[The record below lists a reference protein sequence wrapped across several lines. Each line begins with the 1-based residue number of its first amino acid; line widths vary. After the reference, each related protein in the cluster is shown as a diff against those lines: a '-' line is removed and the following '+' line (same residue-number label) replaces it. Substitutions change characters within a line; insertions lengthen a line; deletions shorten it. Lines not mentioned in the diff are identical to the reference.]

1 MINPRKTLELY
12 HMEKILVSIVEDIP
26 EIREGIR
33 FIINQTSRFSCRNSY
48 DNAEDAYHGLLNN
61 PPQLAI
67 MDISLPDGSGLDCI
81 RKLRAAGSSIQF
93 MVFTIY
99 EDSDQVFEALAAGAS
114 GYLLKNAAPDKIV
127 ESLKDLYEGGSP
139 MSASIARKVVN
150 SFRASDEQNKLST
163 REMEVLTLLAKGFL
177 YKEIAAQLFISTGT
191 IRQHIHHIYE
201 KLHVQNRTEAV
212 NKIFG
217 KQG

>member
-1 MINPRKTLELY
+1 
-12 HMEKILVSIVEDIP
+12 MEKITVSIVEDIP
-26 EIREGIR
+26 EIREGVR
-33 FIINQTSRFSCRNSY
+33 FIINQTRNFSCLSVY
-48 DNAEDAYHGLLNN
+48 DNAGDACRGLLAE

-67 MDISLPDGSGLDCI
+67 MDISLPDGTGLDCI
-81 RKLRAAGSSIQF
+81 RKLRAAGSAIQF

-99 EDSDQVFEALAAGAS
+99 EDSDQVFEALSAGAS
-114 GYLLKNAAPDKIV
+114 GYLLKNAAPEKIT
-127 ESLKDLYEGGSP
+127 EALKELYDGGSP

-150 SFRASDEQNKLST
+150 SFRASEEQNKLSA
-163 REMEVLTLLAKGFL
+163 REVEVLGLLAKGFL

-212 NKIFG
+212 NKVFG

>member
-1 MINPRKTLELY
+1 MKNIP
-12 HMEKILVSIVEDIP
+12 VSIVEDIE
-26 EIREGIR
+26 EIREGLR
-33 FIINQTSRFSCRNSY
+33 FIINQTNGFSCLAVYASM
-48 DNAEDAYHGLLNN
+48 ADACQGLLAD

-67 MDISLPDGSGLDCI
+67 MDISLPDGTGLDCI
-81 RKLRAAGSSIQF
+81 RKLKAAGSIIQF

-114 GYLLKNAAPDKIV
+114 GYLLKNASPEKIA
-127 ESLKDLYEGGSP
+127 EALRDLQEGGSP
-139 MSASIARKVVN
+139 MSASIARKVVS
-150 SFRASDEQNKLST
+150 SFRASDEQDKLSA

-201 KLHVQNRTEAV
+201 KLHVQNRTEAI
-212 NKIFG
+212 NKVFG

>member
-1 MINPRKTLELY
+1 
-12 HMEKILVSIVEDIP
+12 MEKITVSIVEDIP

-33 FIINQTSRFSCRNSY
+33 FIINQTRDFICLDVY
-48 DNAEDAYHGLLNN
+48 DNTGDACQGLLSN

-67 MDISLPDGSGLDCI
+67 MDISLPDGTGLDCI
-81 RKLRAAGSSIQF
+81 RKLRAAGSIIQF

-99 EDSDQVFEALAAGAS
+99 EDSDQVFEALTAGAS
-114 GYLLKNAAPDKIV
+114 GYLLKNASPEKITDA
-127 ESLKDLYEGGSP
+127 LKDLHEGGSP

-150 SFRASDEQNKLST
+150 SFRISDEHNILSA
-163 REMEVLTLLAKGFL
+163 REMEVLNLLAKGFL

-217 KQG
+217 KRN

>member
-1 MINPRKTLELY
+1 
-12 HMEKILVSIVEDIP
+12 MEKILVSIVEDIP

-33 FIINQTSRFSCRNSY
+33 FMINQTRDFICLDVY
-48 DNAEDAYHGLLNN
+48 DNTGDAYTGLLNN

-67 MDISLPDGSGLDCI
+67 MDISLPDGTGLDCI
-81 RKLRAAGSSIQF
+81 RKLRAAGSIIQF

-99 EDSDQVFEALAAGAS
+99 EDSEQVFEALAAGAS
-114 GYLLKNAAPDKIV
+114 SYLLKNASPEKIT

-139 MSASIARKVVN
+139 MSASIARKIVN
-150 SFRASDEQNKLST
+150 SFRTSDEQHKLSA
-163 REMEVLTLLAKGFL
+163 REMEVLTMLAKGFL
-177 YKEIAAQLFISTGT
+177 YKEIATRLFISTGT

-201 KLHVQNRTEAV
+201 KLHVQNRTEAI